1 MSGCGLQV
9 GPQPAACDP
18 PPDMKPFVL
27 TIAGSDPSGGA
38 GIQADLR
45 TLAKAGVSGSA
56 VITALTVQTAREVRA
71 VNLVSA
77 EVVAAQID
85 AAFADGGFE
94 AVKTGMLGDASIVR
108 AVAAALMRHG
118 ARNVVVDPVAIS
130 SSGARLLDA
139 DGFELLKRELLP
151 NATVIT
157 PNVAEA
163 GALLGIP
170 EPTSLDQVRDA
181 ARQLCELGAKWVV
194 ITGGHLGHGG
204 EVTDIL
210 TNGVETHEIRAPR
223 VANGSLHG
231 SGCRYSSA
239 LAAALARGADVPTAA
254 FEAQRFVAAEIRE
267 SLNDRPAL
275 GRLYLVATPRAHM
288 NGFEFLARIR
298 AAVEGGVDIL
308 QIRSKET
315 DGGAYTRLAERVGA
329 IAAAAN
335 IPFIVND
342 RVDIAVVVNAT
353 GVHLGQKDLAVDA
366 ARRIM
371 PQGLIGRSSHE
382 AAHALRAMEERAE
395 YFAVGPVWET
405 PTKPGRKA
413 SGLRYVREVAAL
425 KPDIPWYAIGGIDT
439 ENVHE
444 VLEAGARRIAVVR
457 AILDARDPAKA
468 ASAFKA
474 ALEGAP
480 PITNAGVA

>member
-1 MSGCGLQV
+1 
-9 GPQPAACDP
+9 
-18 PPDMKPFVL
+18 MKPFVL

-45 TLAKAGVSGSA
+45 TFAKAGVNGSA
-56 VITALTVQTAREVRA
+56 VVTALTVQTPAK
-71 VNLVSA
+71 VSA
-77 EVVAAQID
+77 TNVVAADVVSNQID
-85 AAFADGGFE
+85 AAFAAGQVQ

-108 AVAAALMRHG
+108 AVVAALMRHG

-130 SSGARLLDA
+130 SSGTRLIDEA
-139 DGFELLKRELLP
+139 GFEILKRELLP

-163 GALLGIP
+163 AALLGIETP
-170 EPTSLDQVRDA
+170 KNLDEVRDA
-181 ARQLCELGAKWVV
+181 ARRLVELGAKWVAV
-194 ITGGHLGHGG
+194 TGGHLGSGS
-204 EVTDIL
+204 EVTDIV
-210 TNGVETHEIRAPR
+210 TNGFDTHEIRTPR
-223 VANGSLHG
+223 VPNASIHG
-231 SGCRYSSA
+231 SGCRYSAA

-267 SLNDRPAL
+267 SVNERPAL

-288 NGFEFLARIR
+288 NGFEFLARVR

-308 QIRSKET
+308 QIRSKEL
-315 DGGAYTRLAERVGA
+315 DGGAYARLAERVGA
-329 IAAAAN
+329 IAAQAN

-342 RVDIAVVVNAT
+342 RVDVAVMVNAT

-371 PQGLIGRSSHE
+371 PHGMVGRSSHE
-382 AAHALRAMEERAE
+382 SAHALKAIEERAD

-413 SGLRYVREVAAL
+413 SGLKYVREVFSL
-425 KPDIPWYAIGGIDT
+425 KPDIPWYAIGGIDA
-439 ENVHE
+439 ENIHE
-444 VLEAGARRIAVVR
+444 VIETGARRVACVR

-468 ASAFKA
+468 AN
-474 ALEGAP
+474 ALREALDGAP